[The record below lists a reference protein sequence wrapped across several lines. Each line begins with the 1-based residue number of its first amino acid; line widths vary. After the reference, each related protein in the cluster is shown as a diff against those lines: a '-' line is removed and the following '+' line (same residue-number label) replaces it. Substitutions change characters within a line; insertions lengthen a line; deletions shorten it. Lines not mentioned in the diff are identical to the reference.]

1 MGIISSLLFIQND
14 SGRGHIFARIHGRM
28 NILLEDFRLHYEPAE
43 IFSKAESIFERLTEC
58 KTAPILFLDR
68 EIEHTARVKSANY
81 ACMVM
86 LMLME
91 IIRTEPM
98 PAFLLPRSRYRT
110 YLRGKF
116 RVFNKEDILARW
128 DELKEGEASATRR
141 APRPA
146 AIPATSTPTVTPA
159 ADPQAHKTPA
169 SKAAAATAA
178 QEQETPSAAPAAEPV
193 KCSLTDFVNFIISEG
208 SADDCRRLK
217 QMLQN
222 YDYEREN
229 RYKESVKKLTTKIK
243 QLDREERQRMQAGNT
258 FNISGGTVNNVG
270 STIGKQQNNRKY
282 GE

>member
-28 NILLEDFRLHYEPAE
+28 NILLENFRLNYEPAR
-43 IFSKAESIFERLTEC
+43 IFAKAESIFERLTEC
-58 KTAPILFLDR
+58 ETAPLLFLDK
-68 EIEHTARVKSANY
+68 EIEQTVRERSANY

-98 PAFLLPRSRYRT
+98 PAFLLPRSRYAT
-110 YLRGKF
+110 HLRGKF
-116 RVFNKEDILARW
+116 RVFYKESILARW
-128 DELKEGEASATRR
+128 DELKAAEASATKRTIT
-141 APRPA
+141 AK
-146 AIPATSTPTVTPA
+146 PATP
-159 ADPQAHKTPA
+159 PQAHNTPA

-178 QEQETPSAAPAAEPV
+178 QKEETPSAAPAAEPV

>member
-1 MGIISSLLFIQND
+1 MGIISSLFIQNE

-28 NILLEDFRLHYEPAE
+28 NILLEDFRLNYEPAG
-43 IFSKAESIFERLTEC
+43 IFAKAESIFERLTEC
-58 KTAPILFLDR
+58 ETAPLLFLDR

-81 ACMVM
+81 ACLVM

-98 PAFLLPRSRYRT
+98 PDFLLPRSRYAT
-110 YLRGKF
+110 HLRGKF
-116 RVFNKEDILARW
+116 RVFYKEDILARW
-128 DELKEGEASATRR
+128 DELKEAEASATQRTQR
-141 APRPA
+141 TQRTTTAQ
-146 AIPATSTPTVTPA
+146 PA
-159 ADPQAHKTPA
+159 ADPQAHNAPA

-178 QEQETPSAAPAAEPV
+178 QKEETPPAAPAADPV

>member
-1 MGIISSLLFIQND
+1 MGIISSLLLIQND

-28 NILLEDFRLHYEPAE
+28 NILLEDFRLNYEPAG
-43 IFSKAESIFERLTEC
+43 IFAKAESIFERLTEC
-58 KTAPILFLDR
+58 ETAPLLFLDR
-68 EIEHTARVKSANY
+68 EIEHTARVKSGNY

-91 IIRTEPM
+91 IIQTEPM

-116 RVFNKEDILARW
+116 RVFYKEDILARW
-128 DELKEGEASATRR
+128 DELKEAEASAARR
-141 APRPA
+141 TQRTTTAQ
-146 AIPATSTPTVTPA
+146 PA

-169 SKAAAATAA
+169 SKAA
-178 QEQETPSAAPAAEPV
+178 AAPAAEPV

-243 QLDREERQRMQAGNT
+243 QLEREDRLRMQAGNT

-270 STIGKQQNNRKY
+270 STIGKQQNNMKY
-282 GE
+282 GK

>member
-1 MGIISSLLFIQND
+1 MGIISSLLLIQND

-28 NILLEDFRLHYEPAE
+28 NILLEDFRLNYEPAG
-43 IFSKAESIFERLTEC
+43 IFAKAESIFERLTEC
-58 KTAPILFLDR
+58 ETAPLLFLDR

-81 ACMVM
+81 ACLVM

-98 PAFLLPRSRYRT
+98 PAFLLPRSRYAT
-110 YLRGKF
+110 HLRGKF
-116 RVFNKEDILARW
+116 RVFYKESILARW
-128 DELKEGEASATRR
+128 DELKEAEASAARR
-141 APRPA
+141 TQRTTTAQ
-146 AIPATSTPTVTPA
+146 PA

-178 QEQETPSAAPAAEPV
+178 QKEETPPAAPAADPV

-229 RYKESVKKLTTKIK
+229 RYKESVKKLTPKIK
-243 QLDREERQRMQAGNT
+243 QLEREDRLRMQAGNT

-270 STIGKQQNNRKY
+270 STIDKQQNNMKY
-282 GE
+282 GK

>member
-1 MGIISSLLFIQND
+1 MGIISSLFIQNE

-28 NILLEDFRLHYEPAE
+28 NILLEDFRLNYEPAG
-43 IFSKAESIFERLTEC
+43 IFAKAESIFERLTEC
-58 KTAPILFLDR
+58 ETAPLLFLDR

-81 ACMVM
+81 ACLVM

-98 PAFLLPRSRYRT
+98 PDFLLPRSRYAT
-110 YLRGKF
+110 HLRGKF
-116 RVFNKEDILARW
+116 RVFYKEDILARW
-128 DELKEGEASATRR
+128 DELKEAEASATQRTQR
-141 APRPA
+141 TTTAQ
-146 AIPATSTPTVTPA
+146 PA

-169 SKAAAATAA
+169 SKAA
-178 QEQETPSAAPAAEPV
+178 AAPAAEPV

-243 QLDREERQRMQAGNT
+243 QLDREDRQRMQAGNT

-270 STIGKQQNNRKY
+270 STIGKQQNNMKY
-282 GE
+282 GK

>member
-1 MGIISSLLFIQND
+1 MGIISSLLLIQND

-28 NILLEDFRLHYEPAE
+28 NILLEDFRLNYEPAR
-43 IFSKAESIFERLTEC
+43 IFARAEALFESLTEC
-58 KTAPILFLDR
+58 ETAPKLFLDE
-68 EIEHTARVKSANY
+68 EIERIARARSANY
-81 ACMVM
+81 VCMVM

-91 IIRTEPM
+91 IIQTEPM

-116 RVFNKEDILARW
+116 SFFNKEDILAKW
-128 DELKEGEASATRR
+128 DELKEAEASATRR

-146 AIPATSTPTVTPA
+146 AIPATSTTTAKPATP
-159 ADPQAHKTPA
+159 PQAHNTPA

-178 QEQETPSAAPAAEPV
+178 QKEETPSAAPAAEPV

-229 RYKESVKKLTTKIK
+229 RYRESVKKLTTKIK
-243 QLDREERQRMQAGNT
+243 QLDREDRQRMQAGNT
-258 FNISGGTVNNVG
+258 YNISGGTVNNVG
-270 STIGKQQNNRKY
+270 STIDKQQNNRKY
-282 GE
+282 GK

>member
-1 MGIISSLLFIQND
+1 MGIISSIFLQND
-14 SGRGHIFARIHGRM
+14 SGRGHIFASIHGRM
-28 NILLEDFRLHYEPAE
+28 NILLEDFGLPYEPAE
-43 IFSKAESIFERLTEC
+43 IFSKAESIFERLAEC

-116 RVFNKEDILARW
+116 SFFNKEDILAKW
-128 DELKEGEASATRR
+128 DELKEAEAAASSPRR
-141 APRPA
+141 TQR
-146 AIPATSTPTVTPA
+146 TTTVTPA

-169 SKAAAATAA
+169 SKAAAATP
-178 QEQETPSAAPAAEPV
+178 QQETPSAAPAAEPG

-243 QLDREERQRMQAGNT
+243 QLEREDRQRMQAGNT

-270 STIGKQQNNRKY
+270 STIDKQQNNRKY

>member
-1 MGIISSLLFIQND
+1 MNIIYSFSKTND
-14 SGRGHIFARIHGRM
+14 SARVHIFASIHGRM
-28 NILLEDFRLHYEPAE
+28 NLLLEDFGLPYEPAR
-43 IFSKAESIFERLTEC
+43 IFSEAESIFERLTEC
-58 KTAPILFLDR
+58 ETAPILFLDK
-68 EIEHTARVKSANY
+68 EIEQTVRARSANY

-91 IIRTEPM
+91 IIRAEPM
-98 PAFLLPRSRYRT
+98 SSPLQPRSRYWT

-116 RVFNKEDILARW
+116 RVFCKESILARW
-128 DELKEGEASATRR
+128 DELKEAEASATRR
-141 APRPA
+141 TKRTKV
-146 AIPATSTPTVTPA
+146 ITTVTPA
-159 ADPQAHKTPA
+159 AAPQAHNTPA
-169 SKAAAATAA
+169 SKAATATAA
-178 QEQETPSAAPAAEPV
+178 QQQETPSAATAAEQG

-229 RYKESVKKLTTKIK
+229 RYKESVKKLTAKIK

-270 STIGKQQNNRKY
+270 STIDKQQNNRKY

>member
-28 NILLEDFRLHYEPAE
+28 NILLEDFRLNYEPAR
-43 IFSKAESIFERLTEC
+43 IFAKAESIFERLTEC
-58 KTAPILFLDR
+58 ETAPLLFLDK
-68 EIEHTARVKSANY
+68 EIEQTVRERSANY

-98 PAFLLPRSRYRT
+98 PAFLLPRSRYWT

-128 DELKEGEASATRR
+128 DELKAAEASATKRTTT
-141 APRPA
+141 AKPA
-146 AIPATSTPTVTPA
+146 AA
-159 ADPQAHKTPA
+159 PQAHKTPA

-178 QEQETPSAAPAAEPV
+178 QKEETPPAAPAADPV

-229 RYKESVKKLTTKIK
+229 RYKESVKKLTARIK

-270 STIGKQQNNRKY
+270 STIDKQQNNMKY
-282 GE
+282 GK

>member
-1 MGIISSLLFIQND
+1 MSIISSLFLHND

-28 NILLEDFRLHYEPAE
+28 NILLEDFRLNYEPAG
-43 IFSKAESIFERLTEC
+43 IFAKAESIFERLTEC
-58 KTAPILFLDR
+58 ETAPLLFLDR
-68 EIEHTARVKSANY
+68 EIELTATIKSGNY

-91 IIRTEPM
+91 IIQTEPM

-116 RVFNKEDILARW
+116 RVFYKEDILARW
-128 DELKEGEASATRR
+128 DELKEAEASAARR
-141 APRPA
+141 TQRTTTAQ
-146 AIPATSTPTVTPA
+146 PA

-169 SKAAAATAA
+169 SKAA
-178 QEQETPSAAPAAEPV
+178 AAPAAEPV

-243 QLDREERQRMQAGNT
+243 QLDREDRQRMQAGNT

-270 STIGKQQNNRKY
+270 STIGKQQNNMKY
-282 GE
+282 GK

>member
-1 MGIISSLLFIQND
+1 MNIISSFFLQND
-14 SGRGHIFARIHGRM
+14 SGRGHIFASIHGRM
-28 NILLEDFRLHYEPAE
+28 NILLEDFGLPYEPAR
-43 IFSKAESIFERLTEC
+43 IFAKAESLFERLTEC
-58 KTAPILFLDR
+58 ETAPLLFLDK
-68 EIEHTARVKSANY
+68 EIEQTVRARSANY

-91 IIRTEPM
+91 IIQTEPM

-128 DELKEGEASATRR
+128 DELKEAEASATKRTQR
-141 APRPA
+141 TTTAKPA
-146 AIPATSTPTVTPA
+146 AA
-159 ADPQAHKTPA
+159 PQARNTPA
-169 SKAAAATAA
+169 SKAAAATP
-178 QEQETPSAAPAAEPV
+178 QQETPSAAPAAEPV

-243 QLDREERQRMQAGNT
+243 QLEREDRLRMQAGNT
-258 FNISGGTVNNVG
+258 YNISGGTVNNVG
-270 STIGKQQNNRKY
+270 ATIDKQQNNRKY

>member
-1 MGIISSLLFIQND
+1 MGIISSLLLIQND

-28 NILLEDFRLHYEPAE
+28 NILLEDFRLNYEPAR
-43 IFSKAESIFERLTEC
+43 IFARAEALFGRLTEC
-58 KTAPILFLDR
+58 ETAPMLFLDR

-98 PAFLLPRSRYRT
+98 PDFLLPKFRYAT
-110 YLRGKF
+110 HLRGKF

-128 DELKEGEASATRR
+128 DELKKEEASATKRTQR
-141 APRPA
+141 TTTSQPA
-146 AIPATSTPTVTPA
+146 AP
-159 ADPQAHKTPA
+159 PQAHNAPA

-178 QEQETPSAAPAAEPV
+178 QQQETPSAAPAAEPV

-270 STIGKQQNNRKY
+270 STIDKQQNNMKY
-282 GE
+282 GK

>member
-28 NILLEDFRLHYEPAE
+28 NILLENFRLNYEPAG
-43 IFSKAESIFERLTEC
+43 IFARAESLFERLTEC
-58 KTAPILFLDR
+58 ETAPLLFLDK
-68 EIEHTARVKSANY
+68 EIEQTVRERSANY

-98 PAFLLPRSRYRT
+98 PAFLLPRSSYAT
-110 YLRGKF
+110 HLRGKF
-116 RVFNKEDILARW
+116 RVFYKESILARW
-128 DELKEGEASATRR
+128 DELKAAEASATKRTTT
-141 APRPA
+141 AKPA
-146 AIPATSTPTVTPA
+146 AA
-159 ADPQAHKTPA
+159 PQAHKTPA

-178 QEQETPSAAPAAEPV
+178 QKEETLPAAPAAESV

-229 RYKESVKKLTTKIK
+229 RYKESVKKLTARIK

>member
-14 SGRGHIFARIHGRM
+14 AGRGHIFARIHGRM
-28 NILLEDFRLHYEPAE
+28 NILLEDFRLNYEPAR
-43 IFSKAESIFERLTEC
+43 IFAKAESIFERLTEC
-58 KTAPILFLDR
+58 ETAPILFLDK
-68 EIEHTARVKSANY
+68 EIEQTVRARSANY
-81 ACMVM
+81 ACLVM

-98 PAFLLPRSRYRT
+98 PDFLLPRSRYWR

-116 RVFNKEDILARW
+116 SFFNKEDILARW
-128 DELKEGEASATRR
+128 DELKKEEASATKRTQR
-141 APRPA
+141 TTTSQPA
-146 AIPATSTPTVTPA
+146 AP
-159 ADPQAHKTPA
+159 PQAHNAPA

-178 QEQETPSAAPAAEPV
+178 QQQETPSAAPAAEPV

-243 QLDREERQRMQAGNT
+243 QLDREDRQRMQAGNT

-270 STIGKQQNNRKY
+270 STIDKQQNNMKY
-282 GE
+282 GK

>member
-1 MGIISSLLFIQND
+1 MGIISSIFLQND
-14 SGRGHIFARIHGRM
+14 SGRGHIFASIHGRM
-28 NILLEDFRLHYEPAE
+28 NILLEDFRLNYEPAE

-68 EIEHTARVKSANY
+68 EIEQTARARSANY

-91 IIRTEPM
+91 IIQTEPM

-116 RVFNKEDILARW
+116 RVFCKESILARW
-128 DELKEGEASATRR
+128 DELKEAEASATRR
-141 APRPA
+141 TKRTTTAQ
-146 AIPATSTPTVTPA
+146 PA

-178 QEQETPSAAPAAEPV
+178 QQQETPSAAPAAEPG

-229 RYKESVKKLTTKIK
+229 RYKESVKKLTARIK

-270 STIGKQQNNRKY
+270 STIDKQQNNRKY

>member
-1 MGIISSLLFIQND
+1 
-14 SGRGHIFARIHGRM
+14 
-28 NILLEDFRLHYEPAE
+28 
-43 IFSKAESIFERLTEC
+43 
-58 KTAPILFLDR
+58 
-68 EIEHTARVKSANY
+68 
-81 ACMVM
+81 M

-91 IIRTEPM
+91 IIQTEPM

-116 RVFNKEDILARW
+116 RVFYKEDILARW
-128 DELKEGEASATRR
+128 DELKEAEASAARR
-141 APRPA
+141 TQRTTTAQ
-146 AIPATSTPTVTPA
+146 PA

-169 SKAAAATAA
+169 SKAA
-178 QEQETPSAAPAAEPV
+178 AAPAAEPV

-243 QLDREERQRMQAGNT
+243 QLDREDRQRMQAGNT

-270 STIGKQQNNRKY
+270 STIGKQQNNMKY
-282 GE
+282 GK

>member
-1 MGIISSLLFIQND
+1 
-14 SGRGHIFARIHGRM
+14 M
-28 NILLEDFRLHYEPAE
+28 NILLEDFGLPYEPAR
-43 IFSKAESIFERLTEC
+43 IFAKAESLFERLTEC
-58 KTAPILFLDR
+58 ETAPILFLDK
-68 EIEHTARVKSANY
+68 EIEQTVRARSANY

-91 IIRTEPM
+91 IIQTEPM

-116 RVFNKEDILARW
+116 RVFNKEDTLARW
-128 DELKEGEASATRR
+128 DELKKEEASATRR

-146 AIPATSTPTVTPA
+146 AIPATSTPTAIPATP
-159 ADPQAHKTPA
+159 PQAHKTPA
-169 SKAAAATAA
+169 SKAATATP
-178 QEQETPSAAPAAEPV
+178 QEETPPAAPAAEPV

-243 QLDREERQRMQAGNT
+243 QLEREDRLRMQAGNT
-258 FNISGGTVNNVG
+258 YNISGGTVNNVG

>member
-1 MGIISSLLFIQND
+1 
-14 SGRGHIFARIHGRM
+14 M
-28 NILLEDFRLHYEPAE
+28 NILLEDFGLPYEPAR
-43 IFSKAESIFERLTEC
+43 IFAKAESLFERLTEC
-58 KTAPILFLDR
+58 ETAPILFLDK
-68 EIEHTARVKSANY
+68 EIEQTVRARSANY

-91 IIRTEPM
+91 IIQTEPM

-116 RVFNKEDILARW
+116 RVFYKEDILARW
-128 DELKEGEASATRR
+128 DELKKEEASATKR

-169 SKAAAATAA
+169 SKAAAATP
-178 QEQETPSAAPAAEPV
+178 QQETPPAAPAAEPG

-243 QLDREERQRMQAGNT
+243 QLEREDRLRMQAGNT

>member
-1 MGIISSLLFIQND
+1 MGIISSLLLIQND

-28 NILLEDFRLHYEPAE
+28 NILLEDFRLNYEPAR
-43 IFSKAESIFERLTEC
+43 IFARAEALFESLTEC
-58 KTAPILFLDR
+58 ETAPKLFLDE
-68 EIEHTARVKSANY
+68 EIERIARARSANY

-98 PAFLLPRSRYRT
+98 PA
-110 YLRGKF
+110 
-116 RVFNKEDILARW
+116 
-128 DELKEGEASATRR
+128 SATRR

-146 AIPATSTPTVTPA
+146 AIPATSTTTAKPATP
-159 ADPQAHKTPA
+159 PQAHNTPA

-178 QEQETPSAAPAAEPV
+178 QKEETPSAAPAAEPV

-258 FNISGGTVNNVG
+258 FNISGGTMNNVG

>member
-28 NILLEDFRLHYEPAE
+28 NILLEDFRLNYEPAG
-43 IFSKAESIFERLTEC
+43 IFARAEAIFESLTEC

-98 PAFLLPRSRYRT
+98 PDFLLPRSRYWT

-116 RVFNKEDILARW
+116 SFFNKEDILAKW
-128 DELKEGEASATRR
+128 DELKEAEASATRR
-141 APRPA
+141 TQRTPA
-146 AIPATSTPTVTPA
+146 AKPA
-159 ADPQAHKTPA
+159 ADPKAHNTPA

-178 QEQETPSAAPAAEPV
+178 QKEETPPAAPAAEPV

-270 STIGKQQNNRKY
+270 STIGKQQNNMKY
-282 GE
+282 GK

>member
-1 MGIISSLLFIQND
+1 MGIISSLLLIQND

-28 NILLEDFRLHYEPAE
+28 NILLEDFRLNYEPAR
-43 IFSKAESIFERLTEC
+43 IFARAEALFESLTEC
-58 KTAPILFLDR
+58 ETAPKLFLDE
-68 EIEHTARVKSANY
+68 EIERIARERSANY

-116 RVFNKEDILARW
+116 RVFYKEDILAKW
-128 DELKEGEASATRR
+128 DELKEAEAAASSPRR
-141 APRPA
+141 TQR
-146 AIPATSTPTVTPA
+146 TTTVTPA

-178 QEQETPSAAPAAEPV
+178 QKEETLPAAPAAEPV

-229 RYKESVKKLTTKIK
+229 RYKESVKKLTARIK
-243 QLDREERQRMQAGNT
+243 QLDREERLRMQAGNT

>member
-1 MGIISSLLFIQND
+1 
-14 SGRGHIFARIHGRM
+14 M
-28 NILLEDFRLHYEPAE
+28 NILLEDFGLPYEPAE

-68 EIEHTARVKSANY
+68 EIEQTVRARSANY

-91 IIRTEPM
+91 IIRTDPM

-116 RVFNKEDILARW
+116 SFFNKEDILAKW
-128 DELKEGEASATRR
+128 DELKEAEAAASSPRR
-141 APRPA
+141 TQR
-146 AIPATSTPTVTPA
+146 TTTVTPA
-159 ADPQAHKTPA
+159 AAPQAHKTPA

-178 QEQETPSAAPAAEPV
+178 QKEETPPAAPAAEPV

-229 RYKESVKKLTTKIK
+229 RYKESVKKLTARIK
-243 QLDREERQRMQAGNT
+243 QLDREERLRMQAGNT
-258 FNISGGTVNNVG
+258 FNISGGTVNNGPPILRLWLSARAPGLRGWTAGRTCRSVR
-270 STIGKQQNNRKY
+270 SRHFRRLPSCSVSSCRCP
-282 GE
+282 

>member
-1 MGIISSLLFIQND
+1 MGIISSIFLQND
-14 SGRGHIFARIHGRM
+14 SGRGHIFASIHGRM
-28 NILLEDFRLHYEPAE
+28 NILLEDFGLPYEPAR
-43 IFSKAESIFERLTEC
+43 IFAKAESIFERLTEC
-58 KTAPILFLDR
+58 ETAPILFLDK
-68 EIEHTARVKSANY
+68 EIEQTVRARSANY

-91 IIRTEPM
+91 IIQTEPM

-116 RVFNKEDILARW
+116 RVFCKESILARW
-128 DELKEGEASATRR
+128 DELKEAEASATRR
-141 APRPA
+141 TKRTKV
-146 AIPATSTPTVTPA
+146 ITTVTPA
-159 ADPQAHKTPA
+159 AAPQAHNTPA
-169 SKAAAATAA
+169 SKAATATAA
-178 QEQETPSAAPAAEPV
+178 QQQETPSAAPAAEPV

-229 RYKESVKKLTTKIK
+229 RYKESVKKLTAKIK
-243 QLDREERQRMQAGNT
+243 QLDREDRQRMQAGNT

-270 STIGKQQNNRKY
+270 STIDKQQNNRKY

>member
-1 MGIISSLLFIQND
+1 MSIISSLFLHND

-28 NILLEDFRLHYEPAE
+28 NVLLEDFRLDYEPAG
-43 IFSKAESIFERLTEC
+43 IFSEAESIFERLTEC
-58 KTAPILFLDR
+58 ETAPLLFLDR
-68 EIEHTARVKSANY
+68 EIEHTATIKSGNY

-91 IIRTEPM
+91 IIQTEPM

-116 RVFNKEDILARW
+116 RVFYKEDILARW
-128 DELKEGEASATRR
+128 DELKEAEASAARR
-141 APRPA
+141 TKRTKV
-146 AIPATSTPTVTPA
+146 ITTVTPA
-159 ADPQAHKTPA
+159 AAPQAHNTPA
-169 SKAAAATAA
+169 SKAAAATP
-178 QEQETPSAAPAAEPV
+178 QQETPPAAPAAESG

-270 STIGKQQNNRKY
+270 STIDKQQNNMKY
-282 GE
+282 GK

>member
-1 MGIISSLLFIQND
+1 MSIISSLFLHND

-28 NILLEDFRLHYEPAE
+28 NVLLEDFRLNYEPAG
-43 IFSKAESIFERLTEC
+43 IFAKAESIFERLTEC
-58 KTAPILFLDR
+58 ETAPLLFLDR
-68 EIEHTARVKSANY
+68 EIELTATIKSGNY

-91 IIRTEPM
+91 IIQTEPM

-116 RVFNKEDILARW
+116 RVFYKEDILARW
-128 DELKEGEASATRR
+128 DELKEAEASAARR
-141 APRPA
+141 TQRTTTAQ
-146 AIPATSTPTVTPA
+146 PA

-169 SKAAAATAA
+169 SKAA
-178 QEQETPSAAPAAEPV
+178 AAPAAEPV

-243 QLDREERQRMQAGNT
+243 QLDREDRQRMQAGNT

-270 STIGKQQNNRKY
+270 STIGKQQNNMKY
-282 GE
+282 GK

>member
-1 MGIISSLLFIQND
+1 
-14 SGRGHIFARIHGRM
+14 M
-28 NILLEDFRLHYEPAE
+28 NILLEDFGLPYEPAR
-43 IFSKAESIFERLTEC
+43 IFAKAESIFERLTEC
-58 KTAPILFLDR
+58 ETAPILFLDK
-68 EIEHTARVKSANY
+68 EIEQTVRARSANY

-91 IIRTEPM
+91 IIQTEPM

-116 RVFNKEDILARW
+116 RVFCKESILARW
-128 DELKEGEASATRR
+128 DELKEAEASATRR
-141 APRPA
+141 TKRTKV
-146 AIPATSTPTVTPA
+146 ITTVTPA
-159 ADPQAHKTPA
+159 AAPQAHNTPA
-169 SKAAAATAA
+169 SKAATATAA
-178 QEQETPSAAPAAEPV
+178 QQQETPSAAPAAEPV

-229 RYKESVKKLTTKIK
+229 RYKESVKKLTAKIK
-243 QLDREERQRMQAGNT
+243 QLDREDRQRMQAGNT

-270 STIGKQQNNRKY
+270 STIDKQQNNRKY

>member
-1 MGIISSLLFIQND
+1 
-14 SGRGHIFARIHGRM
+14 M
-28 NILLEDFRLHYEPAE
+28 NILLEDFGLPYEPAR
-43 IFSKAESIFERLTEC
+43 IFAKAESLFERLTEC
-58 KTAPILFLDR
+58 ETAPILFLDK
-68 EIEHTARVKSANY
+68 EIEQTVRARSANY

-91 IIRTEPM
+91 IIQTEPM

-116 RVFNKEDILARW
+116 RVFCKESILARW
-128 DELKEGEASATRR
+128 DELKEAEASATRR
-141 APRPA
+141 TKRTKV
-146 AIPATSTPTVTPA
+146 ITTVIPA
-159 ADPQAHKTPA
+159 ADPQAHNTPA
-169 SKAAAATAA
+169 SKAATATP
-178 QEQETPSAAPAAEPV
+178 QQETPSAAPAAEPV

-229 RYKESVKKLTTKIK
+229 RYKESVKKLTAKIK
-243 QLDREERQRMQAGNT
+243 QLDREDRQRMQAGNT

-270 STIGKQQNNRKY
+270 STIDKQQNNRKY

>member
-1 MGIISSLLFIQND
+1 MGIISSLFIQNE

-28 NILLEDFRLHYEPAE
+28 NILLEDFRLNYEPAG
-43 IFSKAESIFERLTEC
+43 IFAKAESIFERLTEC
-58 KTAPILFLDR
+58 ETAPLLFLDR

-81 ACMVM
+81 ACLVM

-98 PAFLLPRSRYRT
+98 PDFLLPRSRYAT
-110 YLRGKF
+110 HLRGKF
-116 RVFNKEDILARW
+116 RVFYKEDILARW
-128 DELKEGEASATRR
+128 DELKEAEASAPQCTQRTTT
-141 APRPA
+141 AQ
-146 AIPATSTPTVTPA
+146 PA
-159 ADPQAHKTPA
+159 ADPQAHNAPA

-178 QEQETPSAAPAAEPV
+178 QKEETPPAAPAADPV

-243 QLDREERQRMQAGNT
+243 QLEREDRLRMQAGNT

>member
-1 MGIISSLLFIQND
+1 MSIISSLFLHND
-14 SGRGHIFARIHGRM
+14 SGQGHIFARIHGRM
-28 NILLEDFRLHYEPAE
+28 NVLLEDFRLDYEPAG
-43 IFSKAESIFERLTEC
+43 IFSEAESLFERLTEC
-58 KTAPILFLDR
+58 ETAPLLFLDR
-68 EIEHTARVKSANY
+68 EIELTATIKSGNY

-91 IIRTEPM
+91 IIQTEPM

-116 RVFNKEDILARW
+116 RVFYKEDILARW
-128 DELKEGEASATRR
+128 DELKEAEASAARR
-141 APRPA
+141 TKRTKV
-146 AIPATSTPTVTPA
+146 ITTVTPA
-159 ADPQAHKTPA
+159 AAPQAHNTPA
-169 SKAAAATAA
+169 SKAAAATP
-178 QEQETPSAAPAAEPV
+178 QQETPPAAPAAESG

>member
-1 MGIISSLLFIQND
+1 MGIISSIFLQND

-28 NILLEDFRLHYEPAE
+28 NILLEDFRLNYEPAR
-43 IFSKAESIFERLTEC
+43 IFAKAESIFERLTEC
-58 KTAPILFLDR
+58 ETAPILFLDK
-68 EIEHTARVKSANY
+68 EIEQTVRERSANY

-91 IIRTEPM
+91 IIQTEPM

-116 RVFNKEDILARW
+116 RVFYKEDILARW
-128 DELKEGEASATRR
+128 DELKEAEASATRR
-141 APRPA
+141 TKRTTTAK
-146 AIPATSTPTVTPA
+146 PA
-159 ADPQAHKTPA
+159 ADPQAHKNPA

-178 QEQETPSAAPAAEPV
+178 QKEETQPASPAAEPG

>member
-1 MGIISSLLFIQND
+1 
-14 SGRGHIFARIHGRM
+14 M
-28 NILLEDFRLHYEPAE
+28 NILLEDFGLPYEPAR
-43 IFSKAESIFERLTEC
+43 IFAKAESIFERLTEC
-58 KTAPILFLDR
+58 ETAPILFLDK
-68 EIEHTARVKSANY
+68 EIEQTVRARSANY

-91 IIRTEPM
+91 IIQTEPM

-116 RVFNKEDILARW
+116 RVFCKESILARW
-128 DELKEGEASATRR
+128 DELKEAEASATRR
-141 APRPA
+141 TKRPQRTTTA
-146 AIPATSTPTVTPA
+146 KPA
-159 ADPQAHKTPA
+159 ADPQAHNTPA
-169 SKAAAATAA
+169 SKAATATP
-178 QEQETPSAAPAAEPV
+178 QQETPPAAPAAEPV

-229 RYKESVKKLTTKIK
+229 RYRESVKKLTTKIK
-243 QLDREERQRMQAGNT
+243 QLDREDRQRMQAGNT
-258 FNISGGTVNNVG
+258 YNISGGTVNNVG
-270 STIGKQQNNRKY
+270 STIDKQQNNRKY

>member
-28 NILLEDFRLHYEPAE
+28 NILLEDFRLNYEPAE
-43 IFSKAESIFERLTEC
+43 IFSKAEAIFESLTEC
-58 KTAPILFLDR
+58 KTAPLLFLDR
-68 EIEHTARVKSANY
+68 EIEHTVRVKSANY

-98 PAFLLPRSRYRT
+98 PSPLQPRSRYWT

-128 DELKEGEASATRR
+128 DELKAAEASATRR
-141 APRPA
+141 AKV
-146 AIPATSTPTVTPA
+146 TTTVTPA
-159 ADPQAHKTPA
+159 APPQAHNTPA
-169 SKAAAATAA
+169 SKTATATAA
-178 QEQETPSAAPAAEPV
+178 QEQETPSAAPAAEPG

-229 RYKESVKKLTTKIK
+229 RYKESVKKLTARIK